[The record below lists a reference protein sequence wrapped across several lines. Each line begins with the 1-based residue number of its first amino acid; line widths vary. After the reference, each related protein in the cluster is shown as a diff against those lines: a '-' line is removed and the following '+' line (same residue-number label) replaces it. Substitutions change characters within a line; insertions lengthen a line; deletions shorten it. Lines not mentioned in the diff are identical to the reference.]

1 MTKNSKPRA
10 GSLQFHPRKRA
21 KSIRPRIRSWG
32 AAQGVKPLGFA
43 GFKAGMTHAFVVDN
57 RKTETKGMEIFQA
70 CTIIEAPPITC
81 YGARA
86 YKNTPY
92 GMKITAQVNTEKTEK
107 SLARLIK
114 PQKKPNTSN
123 FDSLK
128 NADEIRLLVYT
139 QPEKVSA
146 IPTKKPRLFELP
158 VSGKVEE
165 QRAYAIEHIGKDI
178 TISDVFT
185 PGQYVDIQA
194 VTTGKGTQGP
204 VKRFGVK
211 IRKRKHRV
219 AKGRHIGTLG
229 DRGTGT
235 RWSVPQAG
243 QMGFQQRCDQ
253 NKLIL
258 SVSDKPI
265 KIDGGIPNYGEVT
278 NQYLLIKGSIPGPK
292 RRIVSLRAALRKPQ
306 AEKAPEVTYLSTAS
320 KQGR

>member
-1 MTKNSKPRA
+1 M
-10 GSLQFHPRKRA
+10 QFHPRKRA
-21 KSIRPRIRSWG
+21 KSIRPRVRAWG
-32 AAQGVKPLGFA
+32 AVSGVKPLGFA
-43 GFKAGMTHAFVVDN
+43 GFKAGMTHAFVIDN
-57 RKTETKGMEIFQA
+57 RKTETKGMEIFEA

-86 YKNTPY
+86 YKYTPY
-92 GMKITAQVNTEKTEK
+92 GLKVIAQANSDKQDK
-107 SLARLIK
+107 NLSRLIK
-114 PQKKPNTSN
+114 PQKNPSTPN
-123 FDSLK
+123 FDAFK
-128 NADEIRLLVYT
+128 GADEIRLLVHT
-139 QPEKVSA
+139 EPEKVPA

-158 VSGKVEE
+158 ISGKAEE
-165 QRAYAIEHIGKDI
+165 QLAYAIEHIGKEI
-178 TISDVFT
+178 TPSEVFT

-258 SVSDKPI
+258 SISETPI
-265 KIDGGIPNYGEVT
+265 KMEGGMPNYGEVK
-278 NQYLLIKGSIPGPK
+278 NQYILIKGSIPGPK

-306 AEKAPEVTYLSTAS
+306 VEKAPEVTYLSTAS